1 MRVVKVLLLILFFFF
16 CMIFFVQNTAILSTP
31 LLLKMD
37 VFSLSY
43 ASPELPF
50 YVVLLLSFVV
60 GGVFSLCY
68 FVLEKMRMAGV
79 IKTQAARIASLEKEL
94 AASKSYSGVS
104 TGTAPAYSAATY
116 ATTATPGQ
124 ESFEAAPG
132 ETPDAPG
139 ETSDASGE
147 TSDASGEASD
157 ASGEAGYGKDKADEK

>member
-16 CMIFFVQNTAILSTP
+16 CMIFFVQNTTILSTP

-37 VFSLSY
+37 VFSLSF
-43 ASPELPF
+43 ASPEVPF
-50 YVVLLLSFVV
+50 YVVLLLAFVV
-60 GGVFSLCY
+60 GGLFSLCY

-104 TGTAPAYSAATY
+104 TGTASAYSPATY

-124 ESFEAAPG
+124 ESFDAASG
-132 ETPDAPG
+132 ETPDATG
-139 ETSDASGE
+139 ET
-147 TSDASGEASD
+147 SD